1 MNTTNLNLWS
11 AVEKTNP
18 AHTKKVSIGSYSFTT
33 IDAYSQIRKATE
45 QFGAWGIDWGVKDE
59 LFQVL
64 KDDLILYTG
73 KLWFN
78 FEGKPGIVELHSC
91 IQIAPETRNG
101 RKIDDEC
108 IKKVATDALT
118 KGLSK
123 LGFNA
128 DVFLGRFDDNKYVES
143 MKKQFAEE
151 ERRLEQEK
159 HNQQTP
165 PANQNKTPPE
175 QKESKETKNKEPLF
189 PTEDP
194 PAENQSS
201 DEPPPDEKSQLQAN
215 LKILLEKLLQSK
227 ALVPKIFYE
236 YNTKIKAPDTNL
248 GLLRYYHKQLEMIG
262 ELFLLIAKNKVTEDE
277 RKSYYRQIL
286 SSKMADLNTLEKQ
299 FKERLAA

>member
-1 MNTTNLNLWS
+1 MSTTNLNLWS

-59 LFQVL
+59 HFQVL

-165 PANQNKTPPE
+165 PANQNNQPPQE
-175 QKESKETKNKEPLF
+175 QKETKETKEKPPLF
-189 PTEDP
+189 PTD
-194 PAENQSS
+194 
-201 DEPPPDEKSQLQAN
+201 DEPPADETPADEKTQLQNN

-236 YNTKIKAPDTNL
+236 YNTKIKAPDANL